1 MRVTQMGKPQ
11 LCVCLCITPCACVCV
26 CQFPL
31 LTKGEK
37 QPGRVYQR
45 GTLLQNILD
54 EAKVVFIRCIN
65 IHDEW

>member
-1 MRVTQMGKPQ
+1 MLVTQMGKPQ
-11 LCVCLCITPCACVCV
+11 FVCV
-26 CQFPL
+26 CACALLRVCVCASFPL
-31 LTKGEK
+31 LTEGEK